1 MKDIRAR
8 IGKACAVLAATAAL
22 SFVPGLAAAGVGADT
37 PVEERLSQYLQV
49 DTTNPPGNEI
59 AGARFL
65 GKILE
70 EAGIA
75 YETVES
81 APGRASLWARLPAAD
96 RATAKPGIV
105 LLHHI
110 DVVSASSGHWDIP
123 PLSGAIHNG
132 YVYGRG
138 ALDTKGL
145 GIMQLQAFLA
155 LADSGAKLNRDV
167 IYMATADEEAGGHF
181 GAGWLVENHPELF
194 EGVGFLL
201 NEGGAGM
208 VVSDSQSV
216 MMVEATQKVPLWLR
230 LTATGRPGHGS
241 APQRETAVTRLVR
254 AARRIVD
261 TDFPVRIIEPVDV
274 MFRAMAPY
282 QPTAQGRE
290 DFADLAT
297 AAQRPGFLLELQLQQ
312 PSTHALLRNTCSM
325 TRLSASDKVNVVP
338 PEASLE
344 LDCRLLPDQS
354 PQAFLEELM
363 LIVND
368 PHITAEIL
376 VSFAPAVSST
386 DTELFRAI
394 EAVTEKYYPGAP
406 VVPSV
411 VGGFT
416 DSHFFRD
423 LGIVSYGYAP
433 ILLTPT
439 ERSGIHG
446 NNERISVQSLEL
458 GTASFTELLRNLA
471 ID

>member
-1 MKDIRAR
+1 MKDIRTR

-22 SFVPGLAAAGVGADT
+22 SFVPGLAADT
-37 PVEERLSQYLQV
+37 PVEEQLSQYLHV

-65 GKILE
+65 GKILD
-70 EAGIA
+70 EAGIT

-81 APGRASLWARLPAAD
+81 APGRANLWARLPAAD

-110 DVVSASSGHWDIP
+110 DVVSASSGHWDMP

-181 GAGWLVENHPELF
+181 GAGWLIENHPELF

-208 VVSDSQSV
+208 VLSDSQSV

-230 LTATGRPGHGS
+230 LTATGRSGHGS

-254 AARRIVD
+254 AAGRIVD

-394 EAVTEKYYPGAP
+394 EAVTEKYYPGVP

-411 VGGFT
+411 AGGFT

-458 GTASFTELLRNLA
+458 GTASLTELLRNLA